1 MSTIPDVLTAAEAAS
16 FLRTRPETLKR
27 LAREGKVP
35 GVKLGHEWRFLRKDL
50 VDLLAGTQGAQAE
63 EDSVSAGAALEP
75 LGGAPT
81 LPEGL
86 RDRIMGLARPRNWD
100 GEGAQGI
107 AVGTCRDAVELARE
121 VQAVARG
128 LPWPIVGLARWGA
141 IMLTWQVDDRVVTVY
156 LSTGDAGRY
165 SYQWEGPEYACGEG
179 EGSRSEVMGVVAELQ
194 PRQVA

>member
-1 MSTIPDVLTAAEAAS
+1 MSSMPDVLTAAEAAS

-35 GVKLGHEWRFLRKDL
+35 GVKLGHEWRFLREDL
-50 VDLLAGTQGAQAE
+50 VDLLAGTHGAQAE
-63 EDSVSAGAALEP
+63 EDRVSAGAALQP
-75 LGGAPT
+75 VGGAHT
-81 LPEGL
+81 LPDDL
-86 RDRIMGLARPRNWD
+86 RDKIMGLARPRNWD

-107 AVGTCRDAVELARE
+107 TVGTCRDAVELAQE
-121 VQAVARG
+121 VQAAARG
-128 LPWPIVGLARWGA
+128 LPWPVVGLARWGA
-141 IMLTWQVDDRVVTVY
+141 IMLTWQVDDRAVTVY

-179 EGSRSEVMGVVAELQ
+179 EGSRSEVIGVVAELQ